1 MTIGSRRLSSF
12 ALLLALAGCGGE
24 AAPPP
29 GYSSE
34 AVGPHGGILVPL
46 PGDKGF
52 GEVVSKPL
60 PKPRPKADAVLAVY
74 FLAPDKAAALTPA
87 PSDASL
93 KMKMPDGD
101 SLDVALK
108 PQPDAKDPVGASL
121 FTSEPGLY
129 AMDQMFGDLTVTV
142 DGAPAT
148 IPFEKH
154 R

>member
-1 MTIGSRRLSSF
+1 MSIRSRLASL
-12 ALLLALAGCGGE
+12 ACLLGLAGCGE
-24 AAPPP
+24 PAPLP

-60 PKPRPKADAVLAVY
+60 PKAKARARADAVLAVY
-74 FLAPDKAAALTPA
+74 FLAPDKSAALNPA
-87 PSDASL
+87 PSDAAL
-93 KMKMPDGD
+93 KMKMPGGD
-101 SLDVALK
+101 SVDVALK
-108 PQPDAKDPVGASL
+108 PQPDAKDPAGASL
-121 FTSEPGLY
+121 FASEPGLY

-142 DGAPAT
+142 DGAPNT